1 MFNSKLPC
9 FNYCLNRIFQLTELH
24 SQNDIKCI
32 QHKLC
37 FFHVVVQQLRLCNNH
52 ASTTM
57 VVHLFITKFFM
68 FISKLPCFNY
78 CLNRIFQLTELH
90 SQNDIKCIQHKLCFF
105 HVVVQQ
111 LRLCNN
117 HAFYNNFLHTHT
129 NIYQEKE
136 VESISTRTQ
145 LEYIYMLLYTRN
157 IQLIIAPFTPSL
169 STPLLEK
176 TDITSNTYTPLNN
189 RYIQ

>member
-117 HAFYNNFLHTHT
+117 RASTTMVVHLFITKFIPKYFYRMRQTTNYKNVFLCLTQSYH
-129 NIYQEKE
+129 
-136 VESISTRTQ
+136 VSTTV
-145 LEYIYMLLYTRN
+145 
-157 IQLIIAPFTPSL
+157 
-169 STPLLEK
+169 
-176 TDITSNTYTPLNN
+176 
-189 RYIQ
+189 